1 MARTVVVTAMS
12 DIRLWL
18 VAVGMLG
25 ALMGELVSVD
35 PANAQGAPPKHEV
48 TVGLYL
54 SPPFVT
60 QDKRAY
66 TGMAFDLWTALAQEL
81 SLKSNYRIFPTVP
94 ALQDAAS
101 TGDIDIAVTN
111 LSITEDR
118 ALRVDFT
125 YPWFDAGLR
134 IMVRDQQ
141 GTGLREILGGLRD
154 TGYLR
159 AYLWIAV
166 LLGLATILLTVFDRQ
181 FDPAF
186 PARWRGGLAESFYAV
201 MSLVSGRSPVRRNMF
216 GWAGRIMGAAWLVF
230 GIAVVAFVT
239 SSVTSVM
246 TTLSLANQIHGLSD
260 LPGKPVGVLIGSV
273 AEDFARREGLD
284 LRSFA
289 NIEDSVKALRDG
301 SVDALVADAPVL
313 EFFAHTHPEQ
323 ETAVV
328 GGIFQPD
335 KYGFALPRNSDLTRQ
350 LTVKLIGAHEDG
362 VVEALH
368 DRYFG
373 KAP

>member
-166 LLGLATILLTVFDRQ
+166 LLGLATILLTVFDRR

-186 PARWRGGLAESFYAV
+186 PARWRGGLRKASTPSCRSCRGDRQSAATC
-201 MSLVSGRSPVRRNMF
+201 LAAGRAHHGSGLAGLRNCRGGVRYVIRDVGDRPLFRSP
-216 GWAGRIMGAAWLVF
+216 IKST
-230 GIAVVAFVT
+230 AF
-239 SSVTSVM
+239 
-246 TTLSLANQIHGLSD
+246 
-260 LPGKPVGVLIGSV
+260 P
-273 AEDFARREGLD
+273 
-284 LRSFA
+284 
-289 NIEDSVKALRDG
+289 
-301 SVDALVADAPVL
+301 
-313 EFFAHTHPEQ
+313 
-323 ETAVV
+323 
-328 GGIFQPD
+328 IFP
-335 KYGFALPRNSDLTRQ
+335 ASR
-350 LTVKLIGAHEDG
+350 
-362 VVEALH
+362 
-368 DRYFG
+368 
-373 KAP
+373 